1 NLSKVLRLERIE
13 RMALLIPVAEFINP
27 ADCKSICTT
36 SLPATL
42 PLLGMYFTPSMHRK
56 LYTSAINV
64 YNMYKLK
71 SVFYVCKI
79 RQKNKKGDKTHLS
92 APSPLYIL
100 YYGSPFCLRK
110 SSIELEGFD
119 SFSLT
124 ERFFFLSSALEFTIS
139 CKSSSDISSKSD
151 QLKPWSLIR
160 FAIISLN

>member
-1 NLSKVLRLERIE
+1 
-13 RMALLIPVAEFINP
+13 
-27 ADCKSICTT
+27 
-36 SLPATL
+36 
-42 PLLGMYFTPSMHRK
+42 MHRK

-71 SVFYVCKI
+71 SVFYVCK
-79 RQKNKKGDKTHLS
+79 NKTKKIKGDKTHLS
-92 APSPLYIL
+92 ASSPLYNC
-100 YYGSPFCLRK
+100 YSSPFCLRK

-124 ERFFFLSSALEFTIS
+124 ERFFFLISALVFTIS